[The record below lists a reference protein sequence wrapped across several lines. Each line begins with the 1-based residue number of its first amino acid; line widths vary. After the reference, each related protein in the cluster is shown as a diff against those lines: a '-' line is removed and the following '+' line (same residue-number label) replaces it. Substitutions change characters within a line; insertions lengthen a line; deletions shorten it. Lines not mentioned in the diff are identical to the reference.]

1 MLEGQIAF
9 TMESSHFQNNVTSGL
24 NLISTD
30 WEQEEMTSRYTFM
43 EEVKTFTLF
52 KIANFIN
59 TYWFPVL
66 VPIGLIGNILSFI
79 VMIKPNNRKMSTC
92 IYMAAISINDNL
104 LMVLCCYDYLVSALQ
119 MHKRNLLECQLISVV
134 FLFTLQNCTYLILAM
149 TMDKYIAI
157 KWPHRAAA
165 YSTPGRT
172 KWIVVGLCL
181 CVFIYNIPHLFL
193 SRVIGGQ
200 CFAYS
205 VDKLITKVYSWLSFV
220 LNAVIPFT
228 LLIHMNY
235 VIVKTVRNSHKMHG
249 SSGIVTRQAAM
260 ESAENQL
267 TVMLLLVTT
276 LFFILLCPTYI
287 RFIYLLLTEQDTP
300 RQYAVS
306 MFLYQVTSK
315 LYTTNSGINF
325 LLYCISGQKFR
336 NDLKEILS
344 CSSAT
349 NHSSPANKHGIHS
362 NCTELSFISTIKS
375 GCRA

>member
-1 MLEGQIAF
+1 
-9 TMESSHFQNNVTSGL
+9 MESTCFQNNVTSGL
-24 NLISTD
+24 SLVVTD
-30 WEQEEMTSRYTFM
+30 WKQDEMTSRDAFM
-43 EEVKTFTLF
+43 DEVRSFTLF
-52 KIANFIN
+52 KIASFIN

-66 VPIGLIGNILSFI
+66 IPIGLTGNSLSFI

-104 LMVLCCYDYLVSALQ
+104 LTILCCYDSLVSAFQ
-119 MHKRNLLECQLISVV
+119 VHERNLIECQLISVV

-149 TMDKYIAI
+149 TVDKYIAI
-157 KWPHRAAA
+157 KWPHRAAT

-172 KWIVVGLCL
+172 KWIVVGLCV
-181 CVFIYNIPHLFL
+181 CVFIYNIPHFFL

-220 LNAVIPFT
+220 LNAIIPFT
-228 LLIHMNY
+228 MLIHMNY
-235 VIVKTVRNSHKMHG
+235 VIVKTVRNSGKMYIAN
-249 SSGIVTRQAAM
+249 GIRKRSATM
-260 ESAENQL
+260 KSAESQL
-267 TVMLLLVTT
+267 TIMLLLVTT

-300 RQYAVS
+300 HQYATS

-336 NDLKEILS
+336 NDLKEILCFS
-344 CSSAT
+344 DTTSGSFPGSKNESQT
-349 NHSSPANKHGIHS
+349 NG
-362 NCTELSFISTIKS
+362 TELSSIQTITSRCK
-375 GCRA
+375 G

>member
-1 MLEGQIAF
+1 MPEEQIAF
-9 TMESSHFQNNVTSGL
+9 TMESSRFQNNVTSGL
-24 NLISTD
+24 NLISTV
-30 WEQEEMTSRYTFM
+30 WEQGEMTSRDTFM
-43 EEVKTFTLF
+43 EEVGSFTLF
-52 KIANFIN
+52 KVADFIN

-66 VPIGLIGNILSFI
+66 VPVGLIGNSLSFI

-104 LMVLCCYDYLVSALQ
+104 LMLLCFHDYLVSSLQ
-119 MHKRNLLECQLISVV
+119 MHKWNLIECQLIGVV
-134 FLFTLQNCTYLILAM
+134 FLFALQNCTYLILAM
-149 TMDKYIAI
+149 TVDKYIAI
-157 KWPHRAAA
+157 KWPHKAAA
-165 YSTPGRT
+165 YSTPGKT
-172 KWIVVGLCL
+172 KWIVVGLCI
-181 CVFIYNIPHLFL
+181 CVFIYNIPHFFL

-205 VDKLITKVYSWLSFV
+205 VDKLITKVYSWFSFV
-220 LNAVIPFT
+220 LNVIIPFT

-235 VIVKTVRNSHKMHG
+235 VIVKTVRNSRKMYIANG
-249 SSGIVTRQAAM
+249 MRKRSATM
-260 ESAENQL
+260 KSAESQL
-267 TVMLLLVTT
+267 TIMLLLVTT

-336 NDLKEILS
+336 NDLKEVLCFS
-344 CSSAT
+344 DTTSGSFPGSKNESQT
-349 NHSSPANKHGIHS
+349 ND
-362 NCTELSFISTIKS
+362 TELSSIQTITS
-375 GCRA
+375 RCQG